1 MYYLRECRME
11 IENGK
16 LVDDSSKVEQTKTP
30 SKIYFFVI
38 AIAALLATNAY
49 YAIRYKNLGKQVEII
64 NSEKSQLELEIDRIE
79 AELDRVTSENI
90 DLAANYKAEYDAA
103 QKLIANLRTELS
115 QSPVI
120 DQADLLRTQ
129 QEIRRLRA
137 LVQKYSQEL
146 ETLRA
151 ENAALSAERNDL
163 KASVASIN
171 TEMKQLQEEK
181 TGLEEQIKMA
191 SDLKVSVIRVNA
203 FRERGAGRLSPEDRA
218 KRVDQLQIGFN
229 LANNPL
235 AEAGNHPVYL
245 RITEPTGNLI
255 TSGEVFTVNN
265 EELQYTDA
273 RTINFKNDGE
283 LYSLTWTPQ
292 NYDFQK
298 GTYTVILY
306 SDQSIMGRSTIN
318 LK

>member
-1 MYYLRECRME
+1 ME

-16 LVDDSSKVEQTKTP
+16 LVDDSSKIEQTKTP

-64 NSEKSQLELEIDRIE
+64 NSEKTQLELEIDRIE

-90 DLAANYKAEYDAA
+90 DLAATFKAEYDAA
-103 QKLIANLRTELS
+103 QELIANLRTQLS

-137 LVQKYSQEL
+137 LVHKYSQEL
-146 ETLRA
+146 ETLRT
-151 ENAALSAERNDL
+151 ENAALSTERNNL
-163 KASVASIN
+163 KASVESIN
-171 TEMKQLQEEK
+171 SEMKQLQEEK
-181 TGLEEQIKMA
+181 TGLEEQIRMA

-203 FRERGAGRLSPEDRA
+203 FRKRGAGRLSPEDRA
-218 KRVDQLQIGFN
+218 RRVDQFEIGFN

-235 AEAGNHPVYL
+235 AEAGNHPVFL
-245 RITEPTGNLI
+245 RITEPSGNLI
-255 TSGEVFTVNN
+255 TTGEVFTVNN

-273 RTINFKNDGE
+273 RTIDFKNDGE
-283 LYSLTWTPQ
+283 LYSLAWAPE
-292 NYDFQK
+292 NYDFQR

-306 SDQSIMGRSTIN
+306 SDKSIMGRSTIN

>member
-1 MYYLRECRME
+1 ME

-16 LVDDSSKVEQTKTP
+16 LVDESSKVENTKTP

-49 YAIRYKNLGKQVEII
+49 YAIRYKNLGKEVQII
-64 NSEKSQLELEIDRIE
+64 QSEKSQLELEVDRIE
-79 AELDRVTSENI
+79 AELNRVTSENL
-90 DLAANYKAEYDAA
+90 DLAATFETEYKAA
-103 QKLIANLRTELS
+103 QELIESLRTQLS

-120 DQADLLRTQ
+120 DQSDLLRTQ

-146 ETLRA
+146 AALRE
-151 ENAALSAERNDL
+151 ENAALSNERNDL
-163 KASVASIN
+163 KASVESIN
-171 TEMKQLQEEK
+171 SEVKQLQQENS
-181 TGLEEQIKMA
+181 GLENQIRMA
-191 SDLKVSVIRVNA
+191 SDLKVSVIHVNA

-218 KRVDQLQIGFN
+218 RRVDRLEIGFN

-235 AEAGNHPVYL
+235 AQPGDHPVYV

-255 TSGEVFTVNN
+255 TNGDVFRVNN
-265 EELQYTDA
+265 EELQYTEA
-273 RTINFKNDGE
+273 ESINFKNDGE
-283 LYSLTWTPQ
+283 LYTLSWAPAD
-292 NYDFQK
+292 YDFQK

-306 SDQSIMGRSTIN
+306 SDKSIMGRSTVH